1 MIHQPSING
10 VIRGQATDLDIQ
22 AKEILKT
29 RGALVALYVK
39 ATGKDPKI
47 IEKAIDRDSW
57 MSAKEALEFGLLDKV
72 VNSYKEVM

>member
-1 MIHQPSING
+1 MNLHEY
-10 VIRGQATDLDIQ
+10 Q

-29 RGALVALYVK
+29 RGALVNLYVK
-39 ATGKDPKI
+39 ATGKEAKI

-72 VNSYKEVM
+72 IGSYQEIGF